1 MGKKI
6 IASIVIIAVIAIVI
20 YLIAFS
26 GNFQSG
32 DFSKIGLA
40 NMNITKSSIFNQ
52 EAIKE
57 AKPPE
62 LSIKDIRTGIADDG
76 KGNFSI
82 IFNVFNPNKGTVI
95 LESISY
101 NVYSNSTRIASGDI
115 GNRPE
120 GFVDSQDSIFPVI
133 GNGTLILKDKKIIQS
148 SKDLNLSQITNNIN
162 ASKYLVNGTYFFKQ
176 TGSFQSTGG
185 EQQFT
190 INYPHPWKIRKS
202 LEKIKC

>member
-6 IASIVIIAVIAIVI
+6 VASFVIIAVIAIVI
-20 YLIAFS
+20 SLISFS

-40 NMNITKSSIFNQ
+40 NKNITKSSIFNQ
-52 EAIKE
+52 EAIKD

-62 LSIKDIRTGIADDG
+62 LSIKDIRTGIAGDG
-76 KGNFSI
+76 NGNFSI

-95 LESISY
+95 IESISY

-115 GNRPE
+115 GSRPE

-133 GNGTLILKDKKIIQS
+133 GNGTLILKDKKIIQT
-148 SKDLNLSQITNNIN
+148 SKDLNLSEIANNIN
-162 ASKYLVNGTYFFKQ
+162 ASKYLVNGSYFFKQ

-185 EQQFT
+185 EQQFS
-190 INYPHPWKIRKS
+190 INYPYSWKEEI
-202 LEKIKC
+202 L

>member
-6 IASIVIIAVIAIVI
+6 VASIVIIAVIAIAI

-26 GNFQSG
+26 GNFQTG

-40 NMNITKSSIFNQ
+40 NINITKSGIFNQ
-52 EAIKE
+52 EAVKDS
-57 AKPPE
+57 KPPE
-62 LSIKDIRTGIADDG
+62 LSIKDIRTGIVDHG

-82 IFNVFNPNKGTVI
+82 IFNVLNPNKGTVI

-115 GNRPE
+115 GSRPE

-133 GNGTLILKDKKIIQS
+133 GNGTLILKDKKIIELT
-148 SKDLNLSQITNNIN
+148 KNLNASQIDTNLD
-162 ASKYLVNGTYFFKQ
+162 STRLLVNGSY
-176 TGSFQSTGG
+176 
-185 EQQFT
+185 
-190 INYPHPWKIRKS
+190 
-202 LEKIKC
+202 

>member
-6 IASIVIIAVIAIVI
+6 VASIVIIAVIAIAI

-26 GNFQSG
+26 GNFQTG
-32 DFSKIGLA
+32 DFSKKGLA
-40 NMNITKSSIFNQ
+40 NINITKSGIFNQ
-52 EAIKE
+52 EATKDS
-57 AKPPE
+57 KPPE
-62 LSIKDIRTGIADDG
+62 LSIKDIRTGIVDDG

-133 GNGTLILKDKKIIQS
+133 GNGTLILKDKKIIQT
-148 SKDLNLSQITNNIN
+148 SKDLNLSQIANNIN

-176 TGSFQSTGG
+176 MGSFQSTGG
-185 EQQFT
+185 EQQFS
-190 INYPHPWKIRKS
+190 INYPHP
-202 LEKIKC
+202 

>member
-40 NMNITKSSIFNQ
+40 NKNITKSSIFNQ
-52 EAIKE
+52 EAIKD

-62 LSIKDIRTGIADDG
+62 LSIKDIRTGIAGDG
-76 KGNFSI
+76 NGNFSI

-95 LESISY
+95 IESISY

-133 GNGTLILKDKKIIQS
+133 GNGTLILKDKKIIQT
-148 SKDLNLSQITNNIN
+148 SKDLNLSEIANNIN

-185 EQQFT
+185 EQQFS
-190 INYPHPWKIRKS
+190 INYPYSWKEEIF
-202 LEKIKC
+202 

>member
-6 IASIVIIAVIAIVI
+6 VASIVIIAVIAIVI
-20 YLIAFS
+20 SLISFS

-40 NMNITKSSIFNQ
+40 NKNITKSSIFNQ
-52 EAIKE
+52 EAIKD

-62 LSIKDIRTGIADDG
+62 LSIKDIRTGIAGDG
-76 KGNFSI
+76 NGNFSI

-95 LESISY
+95 IESISY

-115 GNRPE
+115 GSRPE

-133 GNGTLILKDKKIIQS
+133 GNGTLILKDKKIIQT
-148 SKDLNLSQITNNIN
+148 SKDLNLSEIANNIN
-162 ASKYLVNGTYFFKQ
+162 ASKYLVNGSYFFKQ

-185 EQQFT
+185 EQQFS
-190 INYPHPWKIRKS
+190 INYPYSWKEEIF
-202 LEKIKC
+202 

>member
-6 IASIVIIAVIAIVI
+6 VASIVIIAVIAIAI

-40 NMNITKSSIFNQ
+40 NINITKSGIFNQ
-52 EAIKE
+52 EAIKDS
-57 AKPPE
+57 KPPE
-62 LSIKDIRTGIADDG
+62 LSIKDIRTGIVDDG

-148 SKDLNLSQITNNIN
+148 SKDLNLSQIANNIN

-185 EQQFT
+185 EQQFS
-190 INYPHPWKIRKS
+190 INYPHP
-202 LEKIKC
+202 

>member
-32 DFSKIGLA
+32 DFSKIGLG

-62 LSIKDIRTGIADDG
+62 LSIKDLRTGIAGDG

-148 SKDLNLSQITNNIN
+148 SKDLNLSQNANNIN

-185 EQQFT
+185 EQQFS
-190 INYPHPWKIRKS
+190 INYPHP
-202 LEKIKC
+202 

>member
-6 IASIVIIAVIAIVI
+6 VASIVIIAVIAIVI
-20 YLIAFS
+20 SLIAFS

-62 LSIKDIRTGIADDG
+62 LSIKDLRTGIAGDG

-95 LESISY
+95 IESISY

-148 SKDLNLSQITNNIN
+148 SKDLNLSQIANNIN

-176 TGSFQSTGG
+176 MGSFQSTGG
-185 EQQFT
+185 EQQFS
-190 INYPHPWKIRKS
+190 INYPHP
-202 LEKIKC
+202 

>member
-6 IASIVIIAVIAIVI
+6 VASIVIIAVIAIAI

-26 GNFQSG
+26 GNFQTG

-62 LSIKDIRTGIADDG
+62 LSIKDLRTGIAGDG

-133 GNGTLILKDKKIIQS
+133 GNGTLILKDKKIIQT
-148 SKDLNLSQITNNIN
+148 SKDLNLSQIANNIN
-162 ASKYLVNGTYFFKQ
+162 ASKYLVNGSYSFKQ
-176 TGSFQSTGG
+176 MGSFQSTGG
-185 EQQFT
+185 EQQFS
-190 INYPHPWKIRKS
+190 IYYPHQ
-202 LEKIKC
+202 

>member
-20 YLIAFS
+20 SLISFS

-32 DFSKIGLA
+32 DVSKIALA
-40 NMNITKSSIFNQ
+40 NKNITKSSIFNQ
-52 EAIKE
+52 EAIKD

-62 LSIKDIRTGIADDG
+62 LSIKDIRTGNAGDG
-76 KGNFSI
+76 NGNFSI

-95 LESISY
+95 IESISY

-115 GNRPE
+115 GSRPE

-133 GNGTLILKDKKIIQS
+133 GNGTLILKDKKIIQT
-148 SKDLNLSQITNNIN
+148 SKDPNLSEIANNIN

-185 EQQFT
+185 EQQFS
-190 INYPHPWKIRKS
+190 INYPYS
-202 LEKIKC
+202 